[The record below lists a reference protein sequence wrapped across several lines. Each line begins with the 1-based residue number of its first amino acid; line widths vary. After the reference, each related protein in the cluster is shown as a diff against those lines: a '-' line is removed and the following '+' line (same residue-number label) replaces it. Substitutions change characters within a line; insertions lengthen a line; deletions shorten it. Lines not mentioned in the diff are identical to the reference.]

1 MSDFGFVA
9 GVTGLFFL
17 IGIAFA
23 VLAVIATSALRG
35 GAKRP
40 RRKRGRRLHEDTE
53 HGAGWPASGWPG
65 GWTDSTETGWEEP
78 PSSDADRDNNSP
90 PRWPGGPSD

>member
-17 IGIAFA
+17 FGVVFG
-23 VLAVIATSALRG
+23 VLAVIAASALRADTERG
-35 GAKRP
+35 T
-40 RRKRGRRLHEDTE
+40 RKRASRAHDDSG

-65 GWTDSTETGWEEP
+65 GWTDTTETGWEEP
-78 PSSDADRDNNSP
+78 PGA
-90 PRWPGGPSD
+90 